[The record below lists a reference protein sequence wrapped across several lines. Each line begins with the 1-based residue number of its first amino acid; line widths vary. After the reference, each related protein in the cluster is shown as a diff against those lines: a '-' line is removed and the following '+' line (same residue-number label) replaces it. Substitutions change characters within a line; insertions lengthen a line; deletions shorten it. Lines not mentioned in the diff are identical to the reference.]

1 MTACGRQAAL
11 PIETIRGVYVAPKN
25 PALPLATENFVL
37 VGTSS
42 RYVFGLLCLA
52 LWLSYRQ
59 H

>member
-1 MTACGRQAAL
+1 MTRRGKQAAL

-42 RYVFGLLCLA
+42 RSVHDLA
-52 LWLSYRQ
+52 LLA
-59 H
+59 HL

>member
-42 RYVFGLLCLA
+42 RSVHDLA
-52 LWLSYRQ
+52 LLA
-59 H
+59 HL